1 VLILLKKRS
10 CLGVER
16 IRTIEYIIFI
26 QIIIQKAVKEL
37 FADVRRLL
45 ALFVRRGKF
54 LFSLAAVS

>member
-1 VLILLKKRS
+1 MLILLKKRS

-26 QIIIQKAVKEL
+26 QTKAVKEL

-45 ALFVRRGKF
+45 ALFE
-54 LFSLAAVS
+54 

>member
-16 IRTIEYIIFI
+16 IRTIEYIIIFI
-26 QIIIQKAVKEL
+26 QTKAVKEL

-45 ALFVRRGKF
+45 ALFE
-54 LFSLAAVS
+54 

>member
-26 QIIIQKAVKEL
+26 QKLCVKKKAVKEL
-37 FADVRRLL
+37 FADVS
-45 ALFVRRGKF
+45 K
-54 LFSLAAVS
+54 AAFGSI